1 MVDWFADETGYHPS
15 APHLPEPVEI
25 PFPEQAAAVAEQ
37 IRHAREEQ
45 EAEDQQGGGGQ
56 GLPSYVS
63 SFGTRWNKEIVLKKL
78 KPYSLFFSPFM
89 LAGGPTTRSDKRNYV
104 KTMICLLQNNVK
116 NAWKYLLQIKDM
128 PFSIKPMQYS
138 VEHSTTFWIIKAKIL
153 QMKSGIAGRVWE

>member
-1 MVDWFADETGYHPS
+1 
-15 APHLPEPVEI
+15 
-25 PFPEQAAAVAEQ
+25 
-37 IRHAREEQ
+37 
-45 EAEDQQGGGGQ
+45 
-56 GLPSYVS
+56 
-63 SFGTRWNKEIVLKKL
+63 
-78 KPYSLFFSPFM
+78 M

-153 QMKSGIAGRVWE
+153 QMKSGIAGRVWEWTDDRIYSTPVLKKCIFHTFQSGFSKVFSVNYQVVVSLCIVIYETILSQFRT